1 MAAFERRRRTGDSI
15 PGVPR
20 RDRQECTYDAYRPDR
35 LSGRRIM
42 LDGGVAS
49 DVADAEQALVRLDLA
64 ARALVDT
71 EAPGRLV
78 LRAESVASSRSEKLG
93 VGPRRL
99 LRAKTA
105 RHEGDR
111 VDDVT
116 ATEILANIDAT
127 AWAVNCT
134 SLNASLGLD
143 DLLDVHRRLL
153 SGGPLA

>member
-1 MAAFERRRRTGDSI
+1 M
-15 PGVPR
+15 
-20 RDRQECTYDAYRPDR
+20 R
-35 LSGRRIM
+35 L
-42 LDGGVAS
+42 A
-49 DVADAEQALVRLDLA
+49 LA

-71 EAPGRLV
+71 EAPGRLL
-78 LRAESVASSRSEKLG
+78 LRAESVASSRSEKLE

-99 LRAKTA
+99 LRAEAA